1 MSIKQDR
8 MDQILKKEISR
19 ILQFELKNP
28 KLGFVTVTDVEC
40 TRDMSQA
47 KVYVSFLGK
56 QERNDAGMRVLR
68 SSKGF
73 IRSTLAKNIKAR
85 KMPDLIFVQDT
96 SLAHGQKIESILA
109 TLPKEEASAQDL
121 PTDSSEEEVKEA
133 LKESSFD
140 SPETVQTVDE
150 EA

>member
-1 MSIKQDR
+1 MTLKQDR

-56 QERNDAGMRVLR
+56 QERNDAGMKVLR
-68 SSKGF
+68 SAKGF

-96 SLAHGQKIESILA
+96 SLEQGRKIEGIIS
-109 TLPKEEASAQDL
+109 SL
-121 PTDSSEEEVKEA
+121 PTPNQGRDLAKEDEEEE
-133 LKESSFD
+133 
-140 SPETVQTVDE
+140 
-150 EA
+150 

>member
-1 MSIKQDR
+1 MTLKQDR

-47 KVYVSFLGK
+47 KVYVSFLGR
-56 QERNDAGMRVLR
+56 QERNDAGMKVLR
-68 SSKGF
+68 SAKGF

-96 SLAHGQKIESILA
+96 SLEQGRKIEGILSN
-109 TLPKEEASAQDL
+109 LPEPNQHVVEQD
-121 PTDSSEEEVKEA
+121 PD
-133 LKESSFD
+133 D
-140 SPETVQTVDE
+140 QDE
-150 EA
+150 

>member
-1 MSIKQDR
+1 MTLKQDR

-56 QERNDAGMRVLR
+56 QERNDAGMKVLQA
-68 SSKGF
+68 SKGF
-73 IRSTLAKNIKAR
+73 IRSTLARNIKAR

-96 SLAHGQKIESILA
+96 SLDQGRKIDSILSS
-109 TLPKEEASAQDL
+109 LNKN
-121 PTDSSEEEVKEA
+121 SSETMASKEA
-133 LKESSFD
+133 REAKAHAAD
-140 SPETVQTVDE
+140 AE
-150 EA
+150 EKTEEN

>member
-1 MSIKQDR
+1 MKLSKIRKLKMTLKQDR

-56 QERNDAGMRVLR
+56 QERNDAGMKVLQA
-68 SSKGF
+68 SKGF
-73 IRSTLAKNIKAR
+73 IRSTLARNIKAR

-96 SLAHGQKIESILA
+96 SLDQGRKIDSILSS
-109 TLPKEEASAQDL
+109 LNKN
-121 PTDSSEEEVKEA
+121 SSETMASKEA
-133 LKESSFD
+133 REAKAHAAD
-140 SPETVQTVDE
+140 AE
-150 EA
+150 EKTEEN

>member
-1 MSIKQDR
+1 MTLKQDR

-56 QERNDAGMRVLR
+56 QERNDAGMKVLR
-68 SSKGF
+68 ASKGF

-96 SLAHGQKIESILA
+96 SLEHGRKIDNIISN
-109 TLPKEEASAQDL
+109 LPPAKEEPESEAEAES
-121 PTDSSEEEVKEA
+121 SSEE
-133 LKESSFD
+133 
-140 SPETVQTVDE
+140 
-150 EA
+150 

>member
-96 SLAHGQKIESILA
+96 SLAHGQKIESILS
-109 TLPKEEASAQDL
+109 TLPKENANAEDL
-121 PTDSSEEEVKEA
+121 PTNSSEVA
-133 LKESSFD
+133 KESSFD
-140 SPETVQTVDE
+140 SFETNQAVDQ

>member
-1 MSIKQDR
+1 MTLKQDR

-73 IRSTLAKNIKAR
+73 IRSTLAKNIKAS

-96 SLAHGQKIESILA
+96 SLDNGRRIENIISN
-109 TLPKEEASAQDL
+109 LPKESAQD
-121 PTDSSEEEVKEA
+121 T
-133 LKESSFD
+133 
-140 SPETVQTVDE
+140 E
-150 EA
+150 EASQTSEKPEAENQAETAEQE

>member
-1 MSIKQDR
+1 MTLKQDR

-56 QERNDAGMRVLR
+56 QERNDAGMKVLQA
-68 SSKGF
+68 SKGF
-73 IRSTLAKNIKAR
+73 IRSTLARNIKAR

-96 SLAHGQKIESILA
+96 SLDQGRKIDSILSS
-109 TLPKEEASAQDL
+109 LNKN
-121 PTDSSEEEVKEA
+121 SSETMASKEA
-133 LKESSFD
+133 REAKAHAAEA
-140 SPETVQTVDE
+140 DE
-150 EA
+150 KTEEN

>member
-1 MSIKQDR
+1 MTLKQDR

-96 SLAHGQKIESILA
+96 SLDNGRRIENIISN
-109 TLPKEEASAQDL
+109 LPKESAQD
-121 PTDSSEEEVKEA
+121 T
-133 LKESSFD
+133 
-140 SPETVQTVDE
+140 E
-150 EA
+150 EASQTSENPEAEDQAETAEQE

>member
-1 MSIKQDR
+1 MTLKQDR

-56 QERNDAGMRVLR
+56 QERNDAGMKVLQA
-68 SSKGF
+68 SKGF
-73 IRSTLAKNIKAR
+73 IRSTLARNIKAR

-96 SLAHGQKIESILA
+96 SLDQGRKIDSILSS
-109 TLPKEEASAQDL
+109 LNKN
-121 PTDSSEEEVKEA
+121 SSETMASKEA
-133 LKESSFD
+133 REAKAHA
-140 SPETVQTVDE
+140 VDADEKTE
-150 EA
+150 EN

>member
-47 KVYVSFLGK
+47 KVFVSFLGK
-56 QERNDAGMRVLR
+56 QERNDAGMKVLR

-96 SLAHGQKIESILA
+96 SLAQGQKIESILSN
-109 TLPKEEASAQDL
+109 LPKEEPQAENDLESTVSDIQDGAV
-121 PTDSSEEEVKEA
+121 EESQEA
-133 LKESSFD
+133 
-140 SPETVQTVDE
+140 
-150 EA
+150 

>member
-1 MSIKQDR
+1 MTLKQER

-47 KVYVSFLGK
+47 KVYVSFLGR
-56 QERNDAGMRVLR
+56 QERNDAGMKVLR
-68 SSKGF
+68 SAKGF

-96 SLAHGQKIESILA
+96 SLEQGRKIEGIISN
-109 TLPKEEASAQDL
+109 LPVPNQRPVEQDA
-121 PTDSSEEEVKEA
+121 D
-133 LKESSFD
+133 D
-140 SPETVQTVDE
+140 QDE
-150 EA
+150 E

>member
-1 MSIKQDR
+1 MTLKQER

-47 KVYVSFLGK
+47 KVYVSFLGR
-56 QERNDAGMRVLR
+56 QERNDAGMKVLR
-68 SSKGF
+68 SAKGF

-96 SLAHGQKIESILA
+96 SLEQGRKIEGIISN
-109 TLPKEEASAQDL
+109 LPVPNQRPIEQDA
-121 PTDSSEEEVKEA
+121 D
-133 LKESSFD
+133 D
-140 SPETVQTVDE
+140 QDE
-150 EA
+150 E